1 MILNMPLPENR
12 STAAMSE
19 AGNCYIGMDTGEW
32 TSREERVH
40 LAHEL
45 GHCET
50 GAFYNVYAKCDIRR
64 KYERRADKWAIR
76 QLIPKRAWNAALRDG
91 IVEVWD
97 LAEYFDVTED
107 YVRKAHELYS
117 AS

>member
-1 MILNMPLPENR
+1 MSP
-12 STAAMSE
+12 MSE
-19 AGNCYIGMDTGEW
+19 AGNCYIGMDTGRW
-32 TSREERVH
+32 SSKEERVH

-50 GAFYNVYAKCDIRR
+50 GAFYNPYAKADIRR
-64 KYERRADKWAIR
+64 KHERRADKWAIK
-76 QLIPKRAWNAALRDG
+76 QLISKKEWNAALRDG

-97 LAEYFDVTED
+97 LAEFFDVTED
-107 YVRKAHELYS
+107 FIRKAHELYS